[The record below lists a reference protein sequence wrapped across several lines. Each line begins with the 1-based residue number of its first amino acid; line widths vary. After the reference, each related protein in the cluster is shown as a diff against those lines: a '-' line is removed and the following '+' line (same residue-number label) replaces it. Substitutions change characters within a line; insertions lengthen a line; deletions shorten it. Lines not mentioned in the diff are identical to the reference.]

1 MNVAEIMVAVNKIV
15 ATLMDHL
22 TATVGQDIL

>member
-1 MNVAEIMVAVNKIV
+1 MNVTQTMVAVNKIA

-22 TATVGQDIL
+22 IATVGQDIL

>member
-1 MNVAEIMVAVNKIV
+1 MNVAQTMVAVNKIV

-22 TATVGQDIL
+22 IASVGQDIL